1 MRYKDGLADRI
12 TRIMGNGFLNFQT
25 STISL
30 DEFASGLENLFNRD
44 ENALRKLAFE
54 IFDVNKDKKLSEN
67 DMFDLMK
74 MCSGQ
79 GPKEKEK
86 DGP

>member
-1 MRYKDGLADRI
+1 M
-12 TRIMGNGFLNFQT
+12 
-25 STISL
+25 
-30 DEFASGLENLFNRD
+30 FNRD

-74 MCSGQ
+74 MCSWQ

-86 DGP
+86 DGPQP